1 MGEQKLLSVGDPA
14 PDFTLKGSLGSRVT
28 LSEYRGKKNVLL
40 AFHPLAFTSVCSA
53 QMLLLELAHEQIEA
67 TGTQILG
74 LSVDALPTKEA
85 WAQAIGVK
93 SFPLLADFPGGEVAR
108 RYGIL
113 RPEGFSER
121 AVFIVDKAGIV
132 RFARVYP
139 IRELPRPEEFL
150 PVPERLG

>member
-1 MGEQKLLSVGDPA
+1 VEERKPLVVGDLA

-28 LSEYRGKKNVLL
+28 LSDYRGKKNVLL
-40 AFHPLAFTSVCSA
+40 AFHPLAFTGVCSA
-53 QMLLLELAHEQIEA
+53 QMLLLELAHERIEA

-74 LSVDALPTKEA
+74 LSVDALPSKEA

-108 RYGIL
+108 KYGIL

-121 AVFIVDKAGIV
+121 AVYIVDRAGVI
-132 RFARVYP
+132 RFARIYP
-139 IRELPRPEEFL
+139 MRELPRPEEFL
-150 PVPERLG
+150 PVLESLA